1 MSDDNKIIT
10 PSMYP
15 SNSNKNKKKC
25 EEDKTKIEP
34 RVEKL
39 TTGKVVVKKKTVGD
53 KFKDTFVATDSKEV
67 TKYVFR
73 DVIVPT
79 VKELLVDIINKGTN
93 MLIFGDTRTTPR
105 RSRIASNRARPS
117 RINYGS
123 YSSYDNGPRE
133 RRREIDYKT
142 RATHDFDTL
151 EYSTKWEAENVR
163 DKLVELTYQYGQA
176 TVADLYDASGITSE
190 YTDRSYGWTEL
201 GSAKIRRSENG
212 YIILLPRP
220 TLLTGS

>member
-1 MSDDNKIIT
+1 MSDDKKIIT
-10 PSMYP
+10 PSIYP

-25 EEDKTKIEP
+25 EEGENKIEP

-53 KFKDTFVATDSKEV
+53 KFKDTFVATESKEV

-105 RSRIASNRARPS
+105 QSSISSNRARPS
-117 RINYGS
+117 RINYGN
-123 YSSYDNGPRE
+123 YSSYDSPKN

-163 DKLVELTYQYGQA
+163 DKLVELTYLYGQA

-190 YTDRSYGWTEL
+190 YTDRDYGWAEL
-201 GSAKIRRSENG
+201 GSAKIRRSQGG

-220 TLLTGS
+220 ISLKES